1 MGLNIG
7 VDLNQ
12 PTTHLPT
19 NNRKATNNLLIYR
32 Q

>member
-12 PTTHLPT
+12 PTTYLPT
-19 NNRKATNNLLIYR
+19 NNPKATNNLANL
-32 Q
+32 